1 MQLAEEQTRVFD
13 LSFVKQPRNVA
24 LLKQVLH
31 ESRLTTSSGYTS
43 DELLN
48 QSFAIFERNI
58 YTKQYNSLDS
68 TNISQLN
75 KHLLT
80 IAKELSNKPLESRKP
95 MNSFED
101 RVQQQQIDLDNHLFP
116 KVPDTPIFQDQEED
130 KPIPTETIELMIS
143 QEAEKRR
150 LEMPEPV
157 EKTANE
163 DGVIPLAPTTLESRV
178 IKLEDALK
186 LVIERIEAL
195 EKAISS
201 N

>member
-1 MQLAEEQTRVFD
+1 MQLAEEQTRIFD

-31 ESRLTTSSGYTS
+31 ESRLTASSGYTS

-58 YTKQYNSLDS
+58 HNKQYNSLDS

-101 RVQQQQIDLDNHLFP
+101 RVQQQQIDLENHLFP
-116 KVPDTPIFQDQEED
+116 KVPDTPVFQDQEED

-150 LEMPEPV
+150 LEMPQPV

-178 IKLEDALK
+178 ITLEDTLK

-201 N
+201 T

>member
-58 YTKQYNSLDS
+58 HNKQYNSLDS

-101 RVQQQQIDLDNHLFP
+101 RVQQQQIDLENHLFP
-116 KVPDTPIFQDQEED
+116 KVPDTPVFQDQEED

-150 LEMPEPV
+150 LEMPQPV

-178 IKLEDALK
+178 ITLQDTLK

-201 N
+201 T

>member
-13 LSFVKQPRNVA
+13 LSYVKQPRNVA

>member
-1 MQLAEEQTRVFD
+1 MQLAEEQTRIFD

-58 YTKQYNSLDS
+58 HNKQYNSLDS

-101 RVQQQQIDLDNHLFP
+101 RVQQQQIDLENHLFP
-116 KVPDTPIFQDQEED
+116 KVPDTPVFQDQEED
-130 KPIPTETIELMIS
+130 KPIPTETI
-143 QEAEKRR
+143 
-150 LEMPEPV
+150 
-157 EKTANE
+157 
-163 DGVIPLAPTTLESRV
+163 
-178 IKLEDALK
+178 
-186 LVIERIEAL
+186 
-195 EKAISS
+195 
-201 N
+201 